1 MIAVAQAT
9 TRSMIKAT
17 PDAEATTTLISRG
30 VVAPRLESWTGSS
43 VFSSL
48 VMGMG
53 TLELTPVIAMMLL
66 LLPASGGA
74 VGGVG
79 SRVVNV
85 GATCVVEQ
93 E

>member
-1 MIAVAQAT
+1 
-9 TRSMIKAT
+9 MIKTT
-17 PDAEATTTLISRG
+17 PDAEATTTLISMG

-53 TLELTPVIAMMLL
+53 ILELIPVIAMI
-66 LLPASGGA
+66 LLPAPKGGV

-79 SRVVNV
+79 SRVVKV
-85 GATCVVEQ
+85 GTTCVV
-93 E
+93 